1 MSGPTYAHGT
11 IKMTQAEYELI
22 NKLTNLEENIS
33 DWEYR
38 NGELLLYGKIYSRSF
53 IDTFLN
59 TVIENISICEVS
71 IIQIEEDLLTYS
83 GVYYIYP
90 GKYEWQEFVPKD
102 YSEEFQHHID
112 TYKYIKKTKNNLDD
126 VAENK
131 KFNI

>member
-1 MSGPTYAHGT
+1 
-11 IKMTQAEYELI
+11 MTQAEYELI

-38 NGELLLYGKIYSRSF
+38 NGELLLNGEIYDSSF

-59 TVIENISICEVS
+59 AVIENISICEVS

-112 TYKYIKKTKNNLDD
+112 THKEISQTKNNLGKINED
-126 VAENK
+126 ESLE
-131 KFNI
+131 I